1 MKRSRTAAL
10 VMMGAAP
17 LLLTACDNETTRE
30 GLYTSVEA
38 CVAQT
43 NDSYTCKQAF
53 DQASKQA
60 EASSPRYAS
69 REECIAAHGADQC
82 QQRSDSS
89 GHSFFMPF
97 MTGFL
102 MSQMLRG
109 GQPAGLS
116 AAPAY
121 RDGAGNWQRPA
132 ATPTGGIYRNGG
144 TASTAM
150 VPVTAKPNVAPTVT
164 RGGFGSSGNSRSS
177 SGG

>member
-10 VMMGAAP
+10 VMMSTAP
-17 LLLTACDNETTRE
+17 LLLTACNNESTRE

-43 NDSYTCKQAF
+43 NDRYTCQQAF
-53 DQASKQA
+53 DEARKQA
-60 EASSPRYAS
+60 ETSSPRYAS
-69 REECIAAHGADQC
+69 REECIAAHGAEQC
-82 QQRSDSS
+82 EQRSDGN

-109 GQPAGLS
+109 GQSAGL
-116 AAPAY
+116 AGAPAY
-121 RDGAGNWQRPA
+121 RDRAGNWQRPA
-132 ATPTGGIYRNGG
+132 AAPGGVYRGG
-144 TASTAM
+144 MGSTAM
-150 VPVTAKPNVAPTVT
+150 APINAQPNAAPTVT
-164 RGGFGSSGNSRSS
+164 RGGFGASSSSRSS